1 MQDVRTERGTDVLIL
16 VVGNKVDLEERRVVA
31 TDEGHEKA
39 TQLGVMFI
47 ETSAKE
53 GTNIGGLF
61 RRAA

>member
-1 MQDVRTERGTDVLIL
+1 MIL
-16 VVGNKVDLEERRVVA
+16 VVGNKVDLEDRRTVTADEA
-31 TDEGHEKA
+31 TEKA

-47 ETSAKE
+47 ETSAKD